1 MDCCKRCPSQFLK
14 YFFIFFIYLIIF
26 FFIFLDVL
34 PVKSI
39 ITMDH
44 LGDQRSSNAF
54 VKGPNELLEAGGNNL
69 LVN

>member
-1 MDCCKRCPSQFLK
+1 MSKSVSKIFFHIFYIFN
-14 YFFIFFIYLIIF
+14 YFFL
-26 FFIFLDVL
+26 IFLDVL